1 MNSCDAK
8 SKFRI
13 PIENYSV
20 PEVSESDF
28 EEINKKEGITATW
41 RQLEQLRNTERKMIE
56 KIKHFKEKLEMNPV
70 VRNIKVSIF
79 ENPFEGSS
87 GALKVSGVVF
97 WAELNYEKVCEVLG
111 RVVKLPS
118 HKFEIPVFLFMGD
131 AWGLVEKGLRLVGRE
146 IDFSNL
152 ETYCGWWGV
161 MYDSALLELF
171 DDLSVDEICKLGLE
185 YGGNPNEF

>member
-1 MNSCDAK
+1 MNSCDVK
-8 SKFRI
+8 NKFRI

-41 RQLEQLRNTERKMIE
+41 RQLEQLRNTERKMVE
-56 KIKHFKEKLEMNPV
+56 KIKYFKEKLEMNPV
-70 VRNIKVSIF
+70 VRNVKVSIF

-97 WAELNYEKVCEVLG
+97 LVELNYEKVCEVLG
-111 RVVKLPS
+111 RVMKLPS
-118 HKFEIPVFLFMGD
+118 YKFEIPVFLFMGEP
-131 AWGLVEKGLRLVGRE
+131 WGLVVKGLRLVDRE
-146 IDFSNL
+146 IDFSNF
-152 ETYCGWWGV
+152 ETYSGWWGV
-161 MYDSALLELF
+161 MYNSALLELF